1 MKARELKLKPGTLW
15 QKTLE
20 RTEQALRTG
29 ALLPI
34 YTESTFM
41 NDGGID
47 FLVRIVSNLA
57 RKSEERN
64 VSREKNSTGKNKP
77 NPFLPYEEDLFVAD
91 ISDTHVCFL
100 NKFNVIEHHLLIVT
114 RVFEDQEIL
123 LTLQDFEAIRACI
136 AEFEGL
142 VFYNGGV
149 VAGASQQHKHLQM
162 IPLPMEDAGLKMPV
176 EPLFAG
182 ARFEGDL
189 GVLPGFPFVH
199 SFARIDQYPADN
211 ISDAA
216 EDLYKLYRRMIQA
229 VDLNHTHE
237 SEDSRQSGP
246 YNLLFTREWMLLV
259 PRSEEFFGSISI
271 NALGFAGAL
280 LVQDE
285 KQMQIL
291 KENGGMA
298 VLRHAGID
306 TNY

>member
-15 QKTLE
+15 QKTLD

-64 VSREKNSTGKNKP
+64 ISRENSSTGKNKP

-91 ISDTHVCFL
+91 ISDTHVCLF

-114 RVFEDQEIL
+114 RVFEDQEVL
-123 LTLQDFEAIRACI
+123 LTLQDFEAIRTCI

-189 GVLPGFPFVH
+189 GVIPGFPFVH
-199 SFARIDQYPADN
+199 SFARIELDPANN

-229 VDLNHTHE
+229 VGLNHTHE
-237 SEDSRQSGP
+237 PEDSRQSGP
-246 YNLLFTREWMLLV
+246 YNLLFTREWMLVV

-271 NALGFAGAL
+271 NALGFAGAF

-285 KQMQIL
+285 EQMQIL

-298 VLRHAGID
+298 VLRHAGIAA
-306 TNY
+306 

>member
-1 MKARELKLKPGTLW
+1 MKAKELKLKPGTLW
-15 QKTLE
+15 QDTLD
-20 RTEQALRTG
+20 RTERALRTG

-34 YTESTFM
+34 YTESTVM

-57 RKSEERN
+57 RKAEDRKVYEE
-64 VSREKNSTGKNKP
+64 NSSNEKNKP

-91 ISDTHVCFL
+91 ISDTHVCLL

-114 RVFEDQEIL
+114 RAFEDQEIL
-123 LTLQDFEAIRACI
+123 LTLQDFKAIRTCM

-142 VFYNGGV
+142 AFYNGGV
-149 VAGASQQHKHLQM
+149 VAGASQRHKHLQM
-162 IPLPMEDAGLKMPV
+162 IPLPMEDNGLMVPV

-182 ARFEGDL
+182 ARFEGEF
-189 GVLPGFPFVH
+189 GVIPGLPFVH
-199 SFARIDQYPADN
+199 SFTRINQYPTDE
-211 ISDAA
+211 ISTAA

-229 VDLNHTHE
+229 VGLNSSYE
-237 SEDSRQSGP
+237 PEGSRQSGP
-246 YNLLFTREWMLLV
+246 YNLLFTREWMLVV

-291 KENGGMA
+291 KERGGMA
-298 VLRHAGID
+298 VLRHAGI
-306 TNY
+306 TV